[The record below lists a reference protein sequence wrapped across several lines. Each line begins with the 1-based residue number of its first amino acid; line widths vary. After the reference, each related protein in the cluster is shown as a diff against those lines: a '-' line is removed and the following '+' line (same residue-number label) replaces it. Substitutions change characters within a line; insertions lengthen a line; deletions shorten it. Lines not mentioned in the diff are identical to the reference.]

1 MLWNVGELTRT
12 QKSQTSVHFTKKYR
26 MDQTL
31 IAVGTLY
38 KAEEANPST
47 MSQDAEEDGG
57 LCDVSM
63 TV

>member
-1 MLWNVGELTRT
+1 
-12 QKSQTSVHFTKKYR
+12 
-26 MDQTL
+26 MDQTM

-47 MSQDAEEDGG
+47 MSQDEDEDGG

-63 TV
+63 TL

>member
-1 MLWNVGELTRT
+1 
-12 QKSQTSVHFTKKYR
+12 

-47 MSQDAEEDGG
+47 MSQYAEEDGG

-63 TV
+63 TL